1 MALKAEVFDSR
12 RNVLGEGPTSS
23 GAGNN
28 HVMWVDIYGKAVR
41 WRNLVSGDV
50 GEYQTPEDV
59 GFVIPL
65 AEGGELLGTAYGPHV
80 RDLSGNF
87 RKVPGRVEA
96 DGYLAKKN
104 LRWND
109 AKVAPWGDL
118 FLGSMTYDFETN
130 AGALYQLQKG
140 GAHIRRLFGDV
151 TISNGIDWT
160 VDCTAMFY
168 VDTPLRRVDKFDV
181 EERDIK
187 NRRTFITFP
196 DEYGMPDGFCMDSED
211 NLWVAFWEG
220 SAIRCFDGR
229 SGKLLEQIDLPAR
242 RITSGAFAGEKLDQ
256 LIITSARD
264 DDAAGEAPEA
274 GMTFI
279 ATPGVKGKATTTFS
293 FAPNEAVGANA

>member
-1 MALKAEVFDSR
+1 MGTKAEVFDAR
-12 RNVLGEGPTSS
+12 RNVLGEGPASS
-23 GAGNN
+23 GENNN

-41 WRNLVSGDV
+41 WRNLESSDV
-50 GEYQTPEDV
+50 GEYKTPEDV

-65 AEGGELLGTAYGPHV
+65 VEGGELLGTAHGPHV
-80 RDLSGNF
+80 RDLSGNY

-130 AGALYQLQKG
+130 AGALYQLQRG
-140 GAHIRRLFGDV
+140 GSHIRRLFGDV
-151 TISNGIDWT
+151 TISNGLDWT
-160 VDCTAMFY
+160 VDQSAMFY

-187 NRRTFITFP
+187 NRQTFINFP
-196 DEYGMPDGFCMDSED
+196 DTYGMPDGMCMDADD

-229 SGKLLEQIDLPAR
+229 SGKLIEQIDLPAR
-242 RITSGAFAGEKLDQ
+242 RITSGAFAGANLDQ
-256 LIITSARD
+256 LIITSARED
-264 DDAAGEAPEA
+264 SEVGESPEA

-279 ATPGVKGKATTTFS
+279 SAPGVRGKVTNTFT
-293 FAPNEAVGANA
+293 FLAADA